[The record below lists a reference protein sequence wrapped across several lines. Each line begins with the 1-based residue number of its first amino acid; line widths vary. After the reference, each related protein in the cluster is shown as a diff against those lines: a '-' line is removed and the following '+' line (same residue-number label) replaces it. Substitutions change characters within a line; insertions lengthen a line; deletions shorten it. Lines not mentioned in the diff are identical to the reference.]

1 MSTEIIH
8 EKQDLTYLSWS
19 LIRSSSGTA
28 GSFLKAT
35 DDLQQPKIYY
45 KLSNYDGIN
54 GIVGHECINEIIVD
68 RLLNILEIEHLHY
81 DLIHADI
88 DVDGKEMETYLCA
101 SKDFKAHGEHKVA
114 LDAYYQAEKLD
125 GETPLQFCT
134 RNGWSDFIYKMLV
147 VDFLILNRDRH
158 GANIEVLRNARKKS
172 LRLAPIFDHGLSL
185 LFNCHTEEE
194 INQFD
199 VMKDRAVQC
208 FVGSRSAQQNL
219 MLIPKDEILALNPLQ
234 HTHKAYLLEGLD
246 GIIPQSLQNKIWDMI
261 WQRWEYYE
269 IFAVRDEDNTTNKA
283 VAYLFYYEKE
293 KRFYIELPEE
303 ADPWETPLIL
313 SFF

>member
-208 FVGSRSAQQNL
+208 FVGTRSAQQNL

-261 WQRWEYYE
+261 WQRWECYGS
-269 IFAVRDEDNTTNKA
+269 RCSQ
-283 VAYLFYYEKE
+283 
-293 KRFYIELPEE
+293 R
-303 ADPWETPLIL
+303 
-313 SFF
+313 

>member
-35 DDLQQPKIYY
+35 DGLQQPKIYY

-234 HTHKAYLLEGLD
+234 HKHKAYLLEGLD

-269 IFAVRDEDNTTNKA
+269 NLCSQR
-283 VAYLFYYEKE
+283 
-293 KRFYIELPEE
+293 
-303 ADPWETPLIL
+303 
-313 SFF
+313 

>member
-172 LRLAPIFDHGLSL
+172 LRLAPIFDHGPSL

-208 FVGSRSAQQNL
+208 FVGTRSAQQNL

-269 IFAVRDEDNTTNKA
+269 NLCSQR
-283 VAYLFYYEKE
+283 
-293 KRFYIELPEE
+293 
-303 ADPWETPLIL
+303 
-313 SFF
+313 

>member
-35 DDLQQPKIYY
+35 NDLQQPKIYY

-269 IFAVRDEDNTTNKA
+269 NLCSQR
-283 VAYLFYYEKE
+283 
-293 KRFYIELPEE
+293 
-303 ADPWETPLIL
+303 
-313 SFF
+313 

>member
-158 GANIEVLRNARKKS
+158 GANIEVLRNAQKKS

-269 IFAVRDEDNTTNKA
+269 NLCSQR
-283 VAYLFYYEKE
+283 
-293 KRFYIELPEE
+293 
-303 ADPWETPLIL
+303 
-313 SFF
+313 

>member
-134 RNGWSDFIYKMLV
+134 CNGWSDFIYKMLV

-269 IFAVRDEDNTTNKA
+269 NLCSQR
-283 VAYLFYYEKE
+283 
-293 KRFYIELPEE
+293 
-303 ADPWETPLIL
+303 
-313 SFF
+313 

>member
-68 RLLNILEIEHLHY
+68 RFLNILEIEHLHY

-269 IFAVRDEDNTTNKA
+269 NLCSQR
-283 VAYLFYYEKE
+283 
-293 KRFYIELPEE
+293 
-303 ADPWETPLIL
+303 
-313 SFF
+313 

>member
-114 LDAYYQAEKLD
+114 VDAYYQAEKLD

-269 IFAVRDEDNTTNKA
+269 NLCSQR
-283 VAYLFYYEKE
+283 
-293 KRFYIELPEE
+293 
-303 ADPWETPLIL
+303 
-313 SFF
+313 

>member
-54 GIVGHECINEIIVD
+54 GIVGHECVNEIIVD

-246 GIIPQSLQNKIWDMI
+246 GIIPQSLQSKIWDMI

-269 IFAVRDEDNTTNKA
+269 NLCSQR
-283 VAYLFYYEKE
+283 
-293 KRFYIELPEE
+293 
-303 ADPWETPLIL
+303 
-313 SFF
+313 

>member
-114 LDAYYQAEKLD
+114 LDAFYQAEKLD

-261 WQRWEYYE
+261 WQRWKYYE
-269 IFAVRDEDNTTNKA
+269 NLCSQR
-283 VAYLFYYEKE
+283 
-293 KRFYIELPEE
+293 
-303 ADPWETPLIL
+303 
-313 SFF
+313 

>member
-101 SKDFKAHGEHKVA
+101 SKDFKAHGEHKIA
-114 LDAYYQAEKLD
+114 LDAYYQAEKLNC
-125 GETPLQFCT
+125 ETPLQFCT

-219 MLIPKDEILALNPLQ
+219 MLIPKGEIPALNPLQ

-269 IFAVRDEDNTTNKA
+269 NLCSQR
-283 VAYLFYYEKE
+283 
-293 KRFYIELPEE
+293 
-303 ADPWETPLIL
+303 
-313 SFF
+313 

>member
-68 RLLNILEIEHLHY
+68 RLLNVLGIEHLHY

-101 SKDFKAHGEHKVA
+101 SRDFKAHGEHKIA

-185 LFNCHTEEE
+185 LFNCHTEDE

-219 MLIPKDEILALNPLQ
+219 MLIPKDEIPALNPLQ

-261 WQRWEYYE
+261 WQRWKYYE
-269 IFAVRDEDNTTNKA
+269 NLCSQR
-283 VAYLFYYEKE
+283 
-293 KRFYIELPEE
+293 
-303 ADPWETPLIL
+303 
-313 SFF
+313 

>member
-8 EKQDLTYLSWS
+8 KKQDLTYLSWS

-269 IFAVRDEDNTTNKA
+269 NLCSQR
-283 VAYLFYYEKE
+283 
-293 KRFYIELPEE
+293 
-303 ADPWETPLIL
+303 
-313 SFF
+313 

>member
-101 SKDFKAHGEHKVA
+101 SKDFKAHGEHKVS
-114 LDAYYQAEKLD
+114 LDEYYQAEKLD

-269 IFAVRDEDNTTNKA
+269 NLCSQR
-283 VAYLFYYEKE
+283 
-293 KRFYIELPEE
+293 
-303 ADPWETPLIL
+303 
-313 SFF
+313 

>member
-19 LIRSSSGTA
+19 LIRSSSGIA

-81 DLIHADI
+81 DLVHADI

-114 LDAYYQAEKLD
+114 LDAYYQAEKID

-134 RNGWSDFIYKMLV
+134 RNGWSEFIYKMLV

-269 IFAVRDEDNTTNKA
+269 NLCSQR
-283 VAYLFYYEKE
+283 
-293 KRFYIELPEE
+293 
-303 ADPWETPLIL
+303 
-313 SFF
+313 

>member
-35 DDLQQPKIYY
+35 DDLQQPNIYY

-147 VDFLILNRDRH
+147 VDFLVLNRDRH

-269 IFAVRDEDNTTNKA
+269 NLCSQR
-283 VAYLFYYEKE
+283 
-293 KRFYIELPEE
+293 
-303 ADPWETPLIL
+303 
-313 SFF
+313 

>member
-114 LDAYYQAEKLD
+114 LDAFYQAEKLD

-199 VMKDRAVQC
+199 VMKDHALQC

-269 IFAVRDEDNTTNKA
+269 NLCSQR
-283 VAYLFYYEKE
+283 
-293 KRFYIELPEE
+293 
-303 ADPWETPLIL
+303 
-313 SFF
+313 

>member
-81 DLIHADI
+81 VLIHADI

-101 SKDFKAHGEHKVA
+101 SKDFKAHGEHKIA

-269 IFAVRDEDNTTNKA
+269 NLCSQR
-283 VAYLFYYEKE
+283 
-293 KRFYIELPEE
+293 
-303 ADPWETPLIL
+303 
-313 SFF
+313 